1 MGANFGM
8 LTTKN
13 TFGDINFVVN
23 LNVYN
28 VTSKVFWLKKLW
40 QVYGNLP
47 NLPMFTPSKVPS
59 IYGKCFS
66 FNFVSVWLLIGH
78 RS

>member
-1 MGANFGM
+1 MGANFDE

-28 VTSKVFWLKKLW
+28 V
-40 QVYGNLP
+40 
-47 NLPMFTPSKVPS
+47 
-59 IYGKCFS
+59 I
-66 FNFVSVWLLIGH
+66 
-78 RS
+78 

>member
-13 TFGDINFVVN
+13 TFGDIIFVVN

-28 VTSKVFWLKKLW
+28 V
-40 QVYGNLP
+40 
-47 NLPMFTPSKVPS
+47 
-59 IYGKCFS
+59 I
-66 FNFVSVWLLIGH
+66 
-78 RS
+78 